1 MLTEL
6 NFDRRQAL
14 RPRRSALRV
23 ESAPCQ
29 MRSDS
34 SRWPF
39 SCARGPTAP
48 AARGNGMQRATLARA
63 GILFGRGF
71 TRALLRLVG
80 ANLLCF
86 VLLFVLYPGGAVV
99 AEHVADPEAA
109 GVHASGVPAHP
120 AVPTAV
126 LFNMSATGIGHLTET
141 LFFDRSVR
149 VLGGDFGVDVR
160 GRRIAD
166 EVAGRIGP
174 SAALVGVPVLLFVL
188 AAALTGL
195 GFVLIA
201 ARRSAGG
208 HAIGVLVVVA
218 GVLIF
223 AGQHGL
229 ARLFE
234 YLQASG
240 FGPVR
245 LADDG
250 GRLLVV
256 AAVLVGLAVALWWR
270 EAGLMPALADAPARA
285 ARARGLPEWAVCLN
299 HGAVCALP
307 ALRTPAFGS
316 IGFLFLLSLVLETV
330 FEVPGLGRY
339 AVEAFHAGDAIALHS
354 VVLLGVFLYGVGLG
368 LVWMAFAHFEAP
380 GSR

>member
-6 NFDRRQAL
+6 NFDRRPAL

-48 AARGNGMQRATLARA
+48 AARGNGMQRVTLARA
-63 GILFGRGF
+63 GILFGRGC

-86 VLLFVLYPGGAVV
+86 VLLFVLYPGGA
-99 AEHVADPEAA
+99 AVADPEAA

-174 SAALVGVPVLLFVL
+174 SAALVGVPALLFVL

-229 ARLFE
+229 ARLFA

-240 FGPVR
+240 FGPGR

-270 EAGLMPALADAPARA
+270 EVGLMPALADAPARA
-285 ARARGLPEWAVCLN
+285 ARARGLPEWVVCLN

-354 VVLLGVFLYGVGLG
+354 VVLLGVFLHGVGLG
-368 LVWMAFAHFEAP
+368 LVWMAFARFEAP
-380 GSR
+380 RSR